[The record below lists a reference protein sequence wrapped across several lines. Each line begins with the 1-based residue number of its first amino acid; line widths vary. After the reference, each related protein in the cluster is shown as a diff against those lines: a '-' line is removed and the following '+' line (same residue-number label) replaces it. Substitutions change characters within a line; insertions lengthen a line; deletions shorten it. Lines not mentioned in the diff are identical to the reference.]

1 MARQEDLGGLIDDFT
16 LLNKI
21 AFELALNGG
30 KELAIRL
37 SNYTDKYTEVGLKE
51 SEDSWVFLANA
62 LLTKCVNPKKLNQTF
77 VEIAQNSKSYVTVRL
92 LKMLPVGEE
101 VIKILEKRDDLSKPA
116 EFGFNKDGSVDYTL
130 VTTILQANSDPRAF
144 QASLTLLGSVK
155 QKLVKSGENN

>member
-1 MARQEDLGGLIDDFT
+1 M
-16 LLNKI
+16 
-21 AFELALNGG
+21 
-30 KELAIRL
+30 
-37 SNYTDKYTEVGLKE
+37 
-51 SEDSWVFLANA
+51 
-62 LLTKCVNPKKLNQTF
+62 
-77 VEIAQNSKSYVTVRL
+77 EIAQNSKSYVTVRL